1 MKHSFR
7 LPLIVC
13 VAGLLGGACFSS
25 RPENEMRPIGPDV
38 TYDLL
43 IYFRNDASHDQID
56 TIHKTVLSRPD
67 PEGRGH
73 YLAPGVGMLLA
84 IGPVEGHAG
93 FAINFLP
100 SATID
105 QRRDLI
111 QAVKKSVI
119 VYRVLEN
126 TIPDNVKTPN

>member
-13 VAGLLGGACFSS
+13 VVGLLCSACFSG

-38 TYDLL
+38 SYDLL
-43 IYFRNDASHDQID
+43 IYFKSDASHDQID
-56 TIHKTVLSRPD
+56 TFHKTVLSRPD
-67 PEGRGH
+67 PEGRGDD
-73 YLAPGVGMLLA
+73 LAPGVGMLLA

-93 FAINFLP
+93 FAINFFP

-105 QRRDLI
+105 QRHNLI
-111 QAVKKSVI
+111 RAVTESPI
-119 VYRVLEN
+119 VYRVLEK
-126 TIPDNVKTPN
+126 TIPDNVKTLN